1 MGKCGELKPLE
12 NQQDLGS
19 LLRLALHKSIK
30 ERRKMTTF
38 FLEMALLDLEGSET
52 PN

>member
-1 MGKCGELKPLE
+1 MGKCGELKPLK
-12 NQQDLGS
+12 NHQDLGS

-30 ERRKMTTF
+30 DRRKMTAY

-52 PN
+52 TS

>member
-30 ERRKMTTF
+30 ERRKMTTY
-38 FLEMALLDLEGSET
+38 FLEMALLELEGSEIT
-52 PN
+52 S